1 MRQDFKPHEYQRR
14 AIRYVEDTPY
24 CALFLD
30 MGLGKSVITLT
41 AIRRLIDA
49 AEVERVLV
57 VAPLRVAQST
67 WAQEMAKWRHLAG
80 LRVSVVVGTARQ
92 RERAA
97 ESAADV
103 YVTSR
108 DNFVWLCGY
117 YSGRL
122 PYDMCVIDELT
133 SFKNARSVRFK
144 AFRKV
149 RGCFGR
155 IVGLTGTPAPNTL
168 VDLWAQ
174 MYCIDGGAA
183 LGKSLTRYREQY
195 FDIFKVGYI
204 PIKVTPKAG
213 AAEAIR
219 TAIAPEV
226 LTMSA
231 ADYLTLPEMVEH
243 DVEVA
248 LDDKTAKAYRAFERD
263 RVAETMAGEVTAASA
278 AVLMG
283 KLGQYAAGAIYT
295 DDGGVQPLHTA
306 KVEALTEI
314 VEAAQSPVL
323 VFYRYRFEA
332 EAIEAR
338 FKVLGFRVRRCD
350 GDADVVA
357 WNAGE
362 VDVML
367 AHPASVSYGLN
378 MQSGGHYIV
387 WTSPGWDLEQY
398 LQANARLHRQ
408 GQRQSVHVYRLVATG
423 TVDERAVSALAR
435 KDGSQRAMLEA
446 LKKMSSGDVGN

>member
-1 MRQDFKPHEYQRR
+1 MPQDFEPHEYQRR

-41 AIRRLIDA
+41 AIHRLIDA

-57 VAPLRVAQST
+57 IAPLRVAQST
-67 WAQEMAKWRHLAG
+67 WAQEVAKWRHLTG

-92 RERAA
+92 RERAL

-103 YVTSR
+103 YVVSR
-108 DNFVWLCGY
+108 DSFVWLCGY
-117 YSGRL
+117 YGGRL

-144 AFRKV
+144 MMRKV

-174 MYCIDGGAA
+174 MYCIDGGAT

-195 FDIFKVGYI
+195 FNIVRVGYI
-204 PIKVTPKAG
+204 PIKVTPKDG

-243 DVEVA
+243 DVEVL
-248 LDDKTAKAYRAFERD
+248 LDDKTYKGYRAFERD

-295 DDGGVQPLHTA
+295 DDGGVQHLHTA
-306 KVEALTEI
+306 KVEALAEI

-323 VFYRYRFEA
+323 VFYRYRFEVEMIE
-332 EAIEAR
+332 EALAR
-338 FKVLGFRVRRCD
+338 QYRVRRCD

-357 WNAGE
+357 WNAGD
-362 VDVML
+362 VDVLL
-367 AHPASVSYGLN
+367 AYPASVAYGLN
-378 MQSGGHYIV
+378 MQAGGHYIV
-387 WTSPGWDLEQY
+387 WTSLGWDLEQY

-408 GQRQSVHVYRLVATG
+408 GQRQTVHVYRLVARG
-423 TVDERAVSALAR
+423 TVDERAVAAIAR
-435 KDGSQRAMLEA
+435 KDETQRAMLDA
-446 LKKMSSGDVGN
+446 LKMMSDID

>member
-1 MRQDFKPHEYQRR
+1 MQQDFEPHEYQRR

-57 VAPLRVAQST
+57 IAPLRVAQST
-67 WAQEMAKWRHLAG
+67 WAQEVAKWRHLTG

-92 RERAA
+92 RERAL

-103 YVTSR
+103 YVVSR
-108 DNFVWLCGY
+108 DSFVWLCGY
-117 YSGRL
+117 YGGRL

-144 AFRKV
+144 MMRKV

-174 MYCIDGGAA
+174 MYCIDGGAT
-183 LGKSLTRYREQY
+183 LGKSLGRYREQY
-195 FDIFKVGYI
+195 FDVVKVGYI

-243 DVEVA
+243 DVEVM
-248 LDDKTAKAYRAFERD
+248 LDDKTYKAYRAFERD

-295 DDGGVQPLHTA
+295 DDGGVQHLHTA
-306 KVEALTEI
+306 KVEALAEI

-323 VFYRYRFEA
+323 VFYRYRFEV
-332 EAIEAR
+332 EALGDR
-338 FKVLGFRVRRCD
+338 FKALGYRVRRCE
-350 GDADVVA
+350 GDADVTA

-362 VDVML
+362 VDVLL
-367 AHPASVSYGLN
+367 AHPASVAYGLN
-378 MQSGGHYIV
+378 MQAGGHYIV
-387 WTSPGWDLEQY
+387 WTSPDWDLEQY

-408 GQRQSVHVYRLVATG
+408 GQRQTVHVYRLVARG
-423 TVDERAVSALAR
+423 TVDERAVAAIAR
-435 KDGSQRAMLEA
+435 KDGSQRAMLDA
-446 LKKMSSGDVGN
+446 LKMMSDIY